1 MLDFSF
7 FIVGI
12 IILPAFC
19 TVMLTYNLIAM
30 DLIVE
35 VFSFAFWFFAAL
47 VYMICLK
54 EVKTFLIISHL
65 YEIEILRFLINLD
78 TLLVF
83 LPGIILFTLILIHI
97 FFG

>member
-12 IILPAFC
+12 IIFPAFC
-19 TVMLTYNLIAM
+19 TIILAYNLIAM

-35 VFSFAFWFFAAL
+35 VFSFAVWFFAAFI
-47 VYMICLK
+47 YMICLK
-54 EVKTFLIISHL
+54 EIKTFLIISHL
-65 YEIEILRFLINLD
+65 YEIEFLRFLINLG

-83 LPGIILFTLILIHI
+83 LPGLILFVLILIHL